1 MRLLGWSFQS
11 FSLGT
16 PTHQCI
22 KEKEEGPWSTNHSAV
37 GAQSAGQEKS
47 GVCSSP
53 SADSA
58 GIAGDWAFSPKGF
71 GTPSVGACGC
81 SYTSETC
88 PEIFSYITH
97 DVLAQILE
105 VLASICS
112 GFPTGKSCLHGKV
125 LGRVC
130 CEINEGK
137 WRFNRNDKKKHQ
149 MKSSPGLSCL
159 QSVAQNPSAT

>member
-1 MRLLGWSFQS
+1 ME
-11 FSLGT
+11 
-16 PTHQCI
+16 H
-22 KEKEEGPWSTNHSAV
+22 HSA
-37 GAQSAGQEKS
+37 
-47 GVCSSP
+47 
-53 SADSA
+53 A
-58 GIAGDWAFSPKGF
+58 GIEVLGRESLEFPQSPVQIEQGLQEPGHSPKGF

-88 PEIFSYITH
+88 PETFSSITY

-105 VLASICS
+105 VLPSICS

-159 QSVAQNPSAT
+159 QSVAQTIQPHKKKKNYF

>member
-1 MRLLGWSFQS
+1 M
-11 FSLGT
+11 
-16 PTHQCI
+16 HQT
-22 KEKEEGPWSTNHSAV
+22 ERRGSMEHHSA
-37 GAQSAGQEKS
+37 
-47 GVCSSP
+47 
-53 SADSA
+53 A
-58 GIAGDWAFSPKGF
+58 GIEVLGRESLEFPQSPVQIEQGLQEPGHSPKGF

-88 PEIFSYITH
+88 PETFSSITY

-105 VLASICS
+105 VLPSICS

-159 QSVAQNPSAT
+159 QSVAQTIQPHKKKKNYF